1 MTFDNMHRI
10 AADDP
15 GDPVSGHVVWAPLK
29 SLGITAMYAATL
41 VGCVWFLRLDAV
53 MVGLVKTLLV
63 LLLGHSVGMH
73 RRLIHRSFTCP
84 KWLDYALVY
93 MGSLVGL
100 GGPFSLIRTH
110 DLRDWAQRQPACH
123 DYLAHRRPPLIDY
136 LWQVHCRLK
145 LDRPPAIRIEA
156 KVADDPL
163 YRLMENPFLVHLPWA
178 MAFYLAGGWAW
189 VIWGVCAQVA
199 ATTTGHW
206 LIGWFAHQ
214 QHDDDWQVRGA
225 GVQGRNITSF
235 TRSGAV
241 QAPRISSSGHLPLP
255 SQSKRIDW
263 LGESLGWLTMGES
276 WHNNH
281 HAFPG
286 SARLGLYEGQ
296 SDPGYRFIKMLEALG
311 LVSNIRLPHDLPQRT
326 QLQWSGDE
334 PRPLMK
340 PDLRLCPT
348 LTAIRRLTTR
358 SADTGA

>member
-1 MTFDNMHRI
+1 MAFDNMHRI

-15 GDPVSGHVVWAPLK
+15 GDPVTGRVVWAPLK
-29 SLGITAMYAATL
+29 SLGLTAMYAATAA
-41 VGCVWFLRLDAV
+41 GFIWYLRLDAIL
-53 MVGLVKTLLV
+53 VGIAKSLLV

-73 RRLIHRSFTCP
+73 RRLIHRSFSCP
-84 KWLDYALVY
+84 KWLEYVLVY

-123 DYLAHRRPPLIDY
+123 DYFAHRRPPLVDY
-136 LWQVHCRLK
+136 LWQVHGALK
-145 LDRPPAIRIEA
+145 LDRPPSLRIESE
-156 KVADDPL
+156 VADDPI
-163 YRLMENPFLVHLPWA
+163 YRLMENPVLVHLPWVL
-178 MAFYLAGGWAW
+178 AFYLAGGWAW

-199 ATTTGHW
+199 ATATGHW

-214 QHDDDWQVRGA
+214 THDDDWQVRGA
-225 GVQGRNITSF
+225 GVQGKNIPF
-235 TRSGAV
+235 
-241 QAPRISSSGHLPLP
+241 I
-255 SQSKRIDW
+255 
-263 LGESLGWLTMGES
+263 GWLTMGES

-311 LVSNIRLPHDLPQRT
+311 LAGDIRLPHDLPQRP
-326 QLQWSGDE
+326 QLQWSGDG
-334 PRPLMK
+334 PRPPMK

-348 LTAIRRLTTR
+348 LTAVRRLTTR
-358 SADTGA
+358 SAGTGG